1 MNTIIFKETE
11 DGVLMTNELSE
22 RLDCHYKS
30 TDEQDYNEKC
40 AFMARKKYG
49 FRADKKIADTKIKA
63 VYIEKYLTIN
73 GEDASEYIFFSGANF
88 GPLNFNGTIALQRGY
103 SLYKKLREANFI
115 NLYAAQ
121 TAYNEMLKRASPE
134 YDEVEEIINNFI

>member
-1 MNTIIFKETE
+1 MNTIIFKEIE
-11 DGVLMTNELSE
+11 EGVLMTNELSE

-49 FRADKKIADTKIKA
+49 FRAGNKIADTKIKA

-73 GEDASEYIFFSGANF
+73 GEDASEYIYFSGANF
-88 GPLNFNGTIALQRGY
+88 GPLSSMWIALHRGY
-103 SLYKKLREANFI
+103 SLYKKLREANFTK
-115 NLYAAQ
+115 LYAAQ
-121 TAYNEMLKRASPE
+121 TAYNEMLKRASLE
-134 YDEVEEIINNFI
+134 YNEVEEIINNFI